1 MTLLDELLASVDR
14 MELALSMADME
25 LQVALSSYNDYEGD
39 NDYNVRMA
47 ALKCEQAYNAVVS
60 AQADVDI
67 YFESYNM
74 PAR

>member
-25 LQVALSSYNDYEGD
+25 LQALRFSYDD
-39 NDYNVRMA
+39 DAVRAA
-47 ALKCEQAYNAVVS
+47 ALKCENAYMAVVS
-60 AQADVDI
+60 SQADVDI